1 MDYIDLLLLMVTETE
16 PVHIICKNMQNTYD
30 SILVGSNAVQGV
42 SHLIPDACLAHLM
55 AFWTF

>member
-42 SHLIPDACLAHLM
+42 SHFIPDACSAH
-55 AFWTF
+55 WTF